1 MSLDNPVT
9 ATFMVFGIVAAFLII
24 FPLFWIFVVWLIS
37 HLSGW
42 QKLAKR
48 YPATL
53 PPQGRHM
60 GGQTLAIGY
69 SRYRNTMEMVANPT
83 GIWMQP
89 MWLFRAGHKPVFIPW
104 GEFNNPQPT
113 TWRWQNLMHYDV
125 GLPKVATIAL
135 PIPVLE
141 KTESATSKIS

>member
-9 ATFMVFGIVAAFLII
+9 ATFMVFGIVAAFLVI

-53 PPQGRHM
+53 PPQGKRM
-60 GGQTLAIGY
+60 GGQTLLMGF
-69 SRYRNTMEMVANPT
+69 SRYSNTMEMVVNST

-89 MWLFRAGHKPVFIPW
+89 KWLFRAGHKPVFIPW
-104 GEFNNPQPT
+104 SELSNPQPA
-113 TWRWQNLMHYDV
+113 TWRWSKLVYF
-125 GLPKVATIAL
+125 GLGNPVFRKIAL
-135 PIPVLE
+135 SETVLKE
-141 KTESATSKIS
+141 RAHIG